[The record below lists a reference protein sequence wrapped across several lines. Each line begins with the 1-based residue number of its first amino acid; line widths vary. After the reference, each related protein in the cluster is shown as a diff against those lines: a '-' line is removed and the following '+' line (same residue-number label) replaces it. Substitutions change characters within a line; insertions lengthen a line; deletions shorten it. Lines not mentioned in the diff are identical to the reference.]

1 MGFGSRVQG
10 EPQVLLH
17 MVEFRVGSL
26 DRVIGKCVTRTE
38 LGPERQ
44 AGSRQ
49 AAEGNEGGGTSLDV
63 EVRTQARLRWS

>member
-1 MGFGSRVQG
+1 MGFGSGVQG

-17 MVEFRVGSL
+17 MVEFRVRSL
-26 DRVIGKCVTRTE
+26 DRVIGKCVARAE

-49 AAEGNEGGGTSLDV
+49 AAEGNEGGGDCIECGGEDSG
-63 EVRTQARLRWS
+63 